1 MRIACLHVP
10 QFALQCATRIDPSL
24 RGGAVAVV
32 GPGVL
37 RGAHHGPVVLACSR
51 GAWTLGCRV
60 GMTAA
65 AARAAAPE
73 IAIVTADSAVE
84 RETVR
89 ALADALGAVAPVTD
103 VGGRVGAGAAHLAM
117 YCEVP
122 AKTRGSSFG
131 DKVLAMIEQ
140 LGITAR
146 VGIADDRFTAWVAAS
161 ESGSRASE
169 PASGESAAELDVITV
184 PRGGSAAFLAPR
196 PLALLAI
203 STEVQHMLES
213 LGVHT
218 LGEFAALPAPAPSV
232 HRAFE
237 ADYQALAR
245 GESGHALR
253 GYAPESPIREEV
265 VTAVTGTAALEAAG
279 VLHGPT
285 TGTGGSS
292 SSSLGGPVLP
302 VRTAGPSVPA
312 AIALLAERIAL
323 RLAGRSRGAARL
335 ELAVTLADGEQ
346 HVRQF
351 DARTAMTGLLA
362 AANMLESAEALAEA
376 IAAALGAD
384 LHAAARIA
392 VVVTGEAMAGELVEV
407 AAARPVQHL
416 ALTSARGRHA
426 PVHHVRAAHLASRA
440 AEPTP
445 AERELLGVVLATT
458 GSMRDQPFGL
468 TSPSLRAERRD
479 VHHERTQRGKHRR
492 RTRTAESLAQPRL
505 FKL

>member
-32 GPGVL
+32 GPGVV

-65 AARAAAPE
+65 AARATAAE
-73 IAIVTADSAVE
+73 IAIVAADRAVE

-146 VGIADDRFTAWVAAS
+146 IGIADDRFTAWVAAS
-161 ESGSRASE
+161 EHGARASDH
-169 PASGESAAELDVITV
+169 ASGESSAEPDVITV

-232 HRAFE
+232 HRPFE

-265 VTAVTGTAALEAAG
+265 VTAVATTAPLAAAG

-292 SSSLGGPVLP
+292 GGPVLP
-302 VRTAGPSVPA
+302 GRTAGPSVPA

-335 ELAVTLADGEQ
+335 ELVVTLAEGDQ

-392 VVVTGEAMAGELVEV
+392 VIVTGEAVAGELVEV

-416 ALTSARGRHA
+416 ALTSARGTHA
-426 PVHHVRAAHLASRA
+426 PVHHVPAAHLASRA